1 MEVQTVN
8 EAQLHNF
15 IIRLINDY
23 QEGEITEYKQGAVS
37 ALLQVSEQLQQ
48 MTGEVEGSGED
59 EIPDM
64 IHVEVEQLSERE

>member
-1 MEVQTVN
+1 MEEQTVN

-48 MTGEVEGSGED
+48 MTGETEGSGET

>member
-1 MEVQTVN
+1 MEEQTVN

-48 MTGEVEGSGED
+48 MTVESEGNRED
-59 EIPDM
+59 EIPNM